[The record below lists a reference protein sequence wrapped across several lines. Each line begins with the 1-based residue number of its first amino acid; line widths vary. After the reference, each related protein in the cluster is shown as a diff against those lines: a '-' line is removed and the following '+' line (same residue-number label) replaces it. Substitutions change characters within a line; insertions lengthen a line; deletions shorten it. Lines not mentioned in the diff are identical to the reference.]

1 MPGAEIDED
10 MQKQIKDLDKKT
22 LQQIYDIVNVRIP
35 QIDTEVANLEIEIKT
50 AQEVLKQ
57 VESKMKNLCCCWFWI
72 WKSTDCSRK
81 NGNGRRTER
90 IRRCK

>member
-57 VESKMKNLCCCWFWI
+57 VESKM
-72 WKSTDCSRK
+72 STVDDAYKQAEEGKISAAV
-81 NGNGRRTER
+81 GFGS
-90 IRRCK
+90 